1 MKFVNEKKKHMGR
14 NYGTCSSSHTHIHTH
29 TSVCIL
35 KLARTTGRMKRHGL
49 FLLQINCQVSITFVW
64 YFKELL
70 NRAQN
75 SE

>member
-1 MKFVNEKKKHMGR
+1 MNFANEKKKDMGR
-14 NYGTCSSSHTHIHTH
+14 NYGTCSSSHTN
-29 TSVCIL
+29 TSVCML
-35 KLARTTGRMKRHGL
+35 KLARTTGRMEGRGL